1 MRAFDGHFLCL
12 HAVWRHIF
20 TNDLPRDLL
29 ERQVTV
35 KVFCMKDQVLSVI
48 QISVLNLP
56 HFLDH
61 HVAIFIDV
69 LLFCQGLQ
77 GDVWQVIGLQKTQNA
92 CCGFTPSLNYAQS
105 TDVKEHFAVNPTVI
119 NNSQL
124 QQISVFQ
131 VRLKTVLTIAEYQR
145 HYGSIQVIHSA
156 AFLFQCTSITSSN
169 KRKKTLMV
177 TRQHV

>member
-1 MRAFDGHFLCL
+1 M
-12 HAVWRHIF
+12 
-20 TNDLPRDLL
+20 NDLPRDLL

-92 CCGFTPSLNYAQS
+92 CCGFTPSLTLRTIYRRQRTFCNQS
-105 TDVKEHFAVNPTVI
+105 NG
-119 NNSQL
+119 N
-124 QQISVFQ
+124 
-131 VRLKTVLTIAEYQR
+131 
-145 HYGSIQVIHSA
+145 
-156 AFLFQCTSITSSN
+156 
-169 KRKKTLMV
+169 
-177 TRQHV
+177 